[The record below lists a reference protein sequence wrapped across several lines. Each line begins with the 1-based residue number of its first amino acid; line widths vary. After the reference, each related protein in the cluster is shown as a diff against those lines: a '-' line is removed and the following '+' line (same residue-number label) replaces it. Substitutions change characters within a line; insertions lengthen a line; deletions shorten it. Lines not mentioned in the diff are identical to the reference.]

1 MPERSSRD
9 ENERAFDAILAATD
23 DATGPEILAALIGS
37 LREGIEEGASDEDL
51 ALRLW
56 PRLARIVA
64 TVVVENTENPAA
76 VMGRKGGKRGGK
88 ARAESLSGER
98 RSEIAKKAAAAR
110 WKKVKGTEPK

>member
-1 MPERSSRD
+1 MPKRSSKD

-23 DATGPEILAALIGS
+23 DATGPEILAELIGS

-64 TVVVENTENPAA
+64 TVVAENMENPAA

-88 ARAESLSGER
+88 ARAEKLSADE
-98 RSEIAKKAAAAR
+98 RSEIARVAAQAR
-110 WKKVKGTEPK
+110 WKKAKDSHD